1 MATKQDWKETGRDL
15 GHAFKGLG
23 KTLIRTA
30 KTGVDKVSDWAD
42 GKDDDKKLDVDV
54 EVADTMTTDA
64 TTEATSEE

>member
-30 KTGVDKVSDWAD
+30 KTGVDKVSDWAEI
-42 GKDDDKKLDVDV
+42 KQDDEKQAVDV
-54 EVADTMTTDA
+54 EVTDTDNSDA
-64 TTEATSEE
+64 E

>member
-1 MATKQDWKETGRDL
+1 MATKQDWKDTGREL

-42 GKDDDKKLDVDV
+42 GKDDNEKQAVDVDV
-54 EVADTMTTDA
+54 T
-64 TTEATSEE
+64 TTEESDAE